1 MIKLR
6 NTETEMNSKKR
17 EILIDDLKLYITLLN
32 FNYVNILNN
41 LINLKSYIIN
51 YNDMLINFI
60 VYILNLI
67 IIYDKKESIHKIIT
81 HICSIISE
89 YIIISFEEKNKNS
102 NYVFKIFDC
111 FMFGLRKMYELYFN
125 DICLNS
131 SLNSNNLLKSKYY
144 SNLLPKNLSNI
155 SFKSDINDE
164 IYSDKSNNNFNELF
178 NEFENELVEE
188 YNNISGSDITIN
200 SSPTQNLGNIYNHNL
215 PSVLNSS
222 NSNNSGSSGSSDS
235 SDSSTSICENYI
247 TNNNIIFNSSNIN
260 ETNIRYLKLYSEL
273 YKINI
278 HSILITNYEIINS
291 NNEIE
296 DCGDNDCGDNSTN
309 YSVDYKDDFNITDF
323 LESNV
328 SIFNSSS
335 SSSNSSSSSTSTTT
349 ISSNNGI
356 SENTNTKNYLDRFS
370 KSYITVNNYLD
381 TNIDIVNTLV
391 KYIIFNIVI
400 KYNIDITEYRL
411 IKLYKYINSYI
422 CKKYYKKCDYKN
434 IINKLINCNI
444 VFILY
449 LQNTICKNCTY
460 ETNRLFIQNFKFID
474 SELENYHNKYTSVII
489 NNKNIKI
496 EDILLELQ
504 PELKEYNLDNNSYHD
519 LTTSTTTNS
528 ELRNLLHNYPL

>member
-1 MIKLR
+1 
-6 NTETEMNSKKR
+6 
-17 EILIDDLKLYITLLN
+17 
-32 FNYVNILNN
+32 
-41 LINLKSYIIN
+41 
-51 YNDMLINFI
+51 MLINFI

-131 SLNSNNLLKSKYY
+131 SLNSSNLLKSKYY
-144 SNLLPKNLSNI
+144 SNLLPRNLSNI

-200 SSPTQNLGNIYNHNL
+200 SSPTQNIGNIYNHNL
-215 PSVLNSS
+215 PSVLNRS
-222 NSNNSGSSGSSDS
+222 NGNNSGSSGSSDS
-235 SDSSTSICENYI
+235 STSSCENYI
-247 TNNNIIFNSSNIN
+247 TNNNIIFNSSDIN
-260 ETNIRYLKLYSEL
+260 DKNIRYLKLYSAL

-291 NNEIE
+291 NNEME
-296 DCGDNDCGDNSTN
+296 NCGGNDCITNDCGDNSNNCSLN
-309 YSVDYKDDFNITDF
+309 YNDDFDITDF

-328 SIFNSSS
+328 SIFNSRSTS
-335 SSSNSSSSSTSTTT
+335 FTSSNGG
-349 ISSNNGI
+349 NKKMVN
-356 SENTNTKNYLDRFS
+356 ENINSKNYLDRFS

-400 KYNIDITEYRL
+400 KYNIEITEYRL
-411 IKLYKYINSYI
+411 IKLYKYINTYI
-422 CKKYYKKCDYKN
+422 CNKHYKKCDYKN

-449 LQNTICKNCTY
+449 LQNTVCKNCTY

-474 SELENYHNKYTSVII
+474 SELENYHNKYTDVII
-489 NNKNIKI
+489 NNKNIKV

-504 PELKEYNLDNNSYHD
+504 PELKEYNLDNNSAHD
-519 LTTSTTTNS
+519 LSTNATINSTINS